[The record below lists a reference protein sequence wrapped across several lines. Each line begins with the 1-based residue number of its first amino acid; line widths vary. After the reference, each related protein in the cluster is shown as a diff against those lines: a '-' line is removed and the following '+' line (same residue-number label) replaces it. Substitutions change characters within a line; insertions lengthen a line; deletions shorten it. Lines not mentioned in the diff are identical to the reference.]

1 MKYIELNIPTWDY
14 KANTDRTTSMIL
26 ILFMVHENSHNQVLR
41 KTHFAIVVPQSII
54 VSILLKIQFAYL

>member
-26 ILFMVHENSHNQVLR
+26 ILFMIHENPHNQVLG
-41 KTHFAIVVPQSII
+41 KTHFAIVPQSII
-54 VSILLKIQFAYL
+54 FFILIKIQFVSL